1 MPERDFFVRRRE
13 RTKQKFANICYEL
26 LFIPLSFSSVF
37 FLPSFFSLNL
47 SGFILLIVFL
57 LLPFSAASFLC
68 FLSFPKTGYAA

>member
-1 MPERDFFVRRRE
+1 
-13 RTKQKFANICYEL
+13 